1 MQRAAQTSF
10 RGRLHDDRLKEC
22 RTCRRLER
30 QRSRKSGC
38 TAADRENSAAE
49 PRQVVCPLC
58 QASLADSYALLIHGR
73 LHQDIRPFTCSRCAR
88 EFPSIAGL
96 LLHRHEH
103 CGEPWYSCVQ
113 CHRHFADIA
122 LYARHARRHIC
133 VWKRARLQLL
143 TLYFWRKRA

>member
-1 MQRAAQTSF
+1 MQRTAPASF
-10 RGRLHDDRLKEC
+10 RCRLYDDRLKQC

-30 QRSRKSGC
+30 QRSRKSE
-38 TAADRENSAAE
+38 DRENNATE

-58 QASLADSYALLIHGR
+58 QALLSDSYALRIHGR
-73 LHQDIRPFTCSRCAR
+73 LHQDIRPFTCHRCLQ

-103 CGEPWYSCVQ
+103 CREPWYSCVQ

-122 LYARHARRHIC
+122 LYARHARRHVC

-143 TLYFWRKRA
+143 TLNFWRKRA